1 MKILIICSNLVGD
14 TVLSTGVISYFQ
26 KKYPESLITFIAGP
40 KAISLFNN
48 STNIDQIHSVKKK
61 KFNLHW
67 FDIYFKT
74 IKIKWDIIVDLRS
87 SLLSYFLANKKKYIF
102 KKKTNIHHILQLTQ
116 SLGFDCSNLKIDT
129 NELEEKIAKKQ
140 IKSDFKHLIVFPGGN
155 WEPKIWP
162 IEKYNKMLIKLYES
176 NNKIKFILVGSAEEK
191 KDYLFNISKNIP
203 SENIIDIFGESLTQ
217 TAAYMKFSDL
227 FIGNDSGLMHLSCA
241 CNLKTISLF
250 GPTDDKIYGP
260 WGKENIVIRTKE
272 NLDHFNKLNLDEKKS
287 YMDTITVDQVYQM
300 LIKFLN

>member
-26 KKYPESLITFIAGP
+26 KKYPESLITFVAGP

-61 KFNLHW
+61 KLNLHW

-129 NELEEKIAKKQ
+129 NECEEKIAKKQ

-176 NNKIKFILVGSAEEK
+176 NNKIKFILVGSAKEK

-287 YMDTITVDQVYQM
+287 YMDTITVDQVYQI

>member
-26 KKYPESLITFIAGP
+26 KKYPESLITFVAGP

-162 IEKYNKMLIKLYES
+162 IEKYNKMLIKLYQS

>member
-102 KKKTNIHHILQLTQ
+102 KKKNQYSPYSSTYSI
-116 SLGFDCSNLKIDT
+116 LGF
-129 NELEEKIAKKQ
+129 
-140 IKSDFKHLIVFPGGN
+140 
-155 WEPKIWP
+155 
-162 IEKYNKMLIKLYES
+162 
-176 NNKIKFILVGSAEEK
+176 
-191 KDYLFNISKNIP
+191 
-203 SENIIDIFGESLTQ
+203 
-217 TAAYMKFSDL
+217 
-227 FIGNDSGLMHLSCA
+227 
-241 CNLKTISLF
+241 
-250 GPTDDKIYGP
+250 
-260 WGKENIVIRTKE
+260 
-272 NLDHFNKLNLDEKKS
+272 
-287 YMDTITVDQVYQM
+287 
-300 LIKFLN
+300 

>member
-26 KKYPESLITFIAGP
+26 KKYPESLITFVAGP

-162 IEKYNKMLIKLYES
+162 IEKYKKMLIKLYQS

>member
-1 MKILIICSNLVGD
+1 VKILIICSNLVGD

-162 IEKYNKMLIKLYES
+162 IEKYNKMLIKLYQS